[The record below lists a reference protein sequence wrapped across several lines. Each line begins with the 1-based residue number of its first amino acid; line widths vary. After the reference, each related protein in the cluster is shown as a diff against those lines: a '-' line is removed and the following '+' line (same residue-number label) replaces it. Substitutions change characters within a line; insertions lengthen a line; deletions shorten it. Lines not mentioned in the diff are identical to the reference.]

1 MKKAFVVAILIA
13 SGSAVAMA
21 QIGPAPTLSQAFS
34 RLGRALKPA
43 AARLAA
49 PSGAELQ
56 AARASAGIPQKVD
69 FNLEWSGHRWR
80 LIPNPN
86 PPFSGLRI
94 AVYEGQH
101 VHLALSN
108 PVWAGQDDGA
118 SFDVDGLNAVV
129 NGKPSR
135 GVHVWIPVAV
145 GRATVDFVAPSHEGL
160 YPVYATYS
168 GVSDGPV
175 GQIVVLKP

>member
-1 MKKAFVVAILIA
+1 MKKAVVVSILIA

-43 AARLAA
+43 AARLTA

-56 AARASAGIPQKVD
+56 AARASAGIPQKVG

-80 LIPNPN
+80 LFPNPN

-94 AVYEGQH
+94 AVYEGQK
-101 VHLALSN
+101 VSLMLSN

-118 SFDVDGLNAVV
+118 SFEVDGLSAVV

-135 GVHVWIPVAV
+135 GIHVWLPVAV
-145 GRATVDFVAPSHEGL
+145 GRATVDFVAPSSEGF
-160 YPVYATYS
+160 YPIYSTYS
-168 GVSDGPV
+168 GTSDGPI